1 MKDWS
6 VIKREIHKN
15 ITTKDDGKTYQKVI
29 KGEKWVA
36 FLNTNTRKERFGD
49 QTKMSIFC
57 WANET
62 TVNEEE
68 LETIITVASTCM
80 VPPN

>member
-1 MKDWS
+1 MNKAR
-6 VIKREIHKN
+6 IKN
-15 ITTKDDGKTYQKVI
+15 ITMKDDGKTYQKVI
-29 KGEKWVA
+29 KREKWVA
-36 FLNTNTRKERFGD
+36 FLNANTRKEKFDD
-49 QTKMSIFC
+49 QAKMDIFC